1 MIYNIPESP
10 EPSPLNPLVKMLLVP
25 VLATFPLLA
34 IPALPVFKVDTDVAT
49 VTVVLALTL
58 PSTLVAVSV

>member
-1 MIYNIPESP
+1 MYSSRESTGP
-10 EPSPLNPLVKMLLVP
+10 LPPLNPLVKMLLVP

-34 IPALPVFKVDTDVAT
+34 IPALPVVKMDTDGAT

-58 PSTLVAVSV
+58 PPLFVAESV